1 MLRHTFCHLPGI
13 DSKEEKNLW
22 EKGIYDWKDLEIYLK
37 TEPAPI
43 RNLILDALEFSK
55 KELERE
61 NFFTLSR
68 IFPKIPLET
77 FSNNSEK
84 TSLHGYRNHWLR
96 KRR

>member
-61 NFFTLSR
+61 NFFTSFTY
-68 IFPKIPLET
+68 FPQNTTGDFFQQFGKN
-77 FSNNSEK
+77 FS
-84 TSLHGYRNHWLR
+84 TWI
-96 KRR
+96 